1 MTTEDRYALLESWL
15 ASVLPGSEFGLAPA
29 SSDASFRRYFRLT
42 LAREAHGAR
51 TLIAMDAPPPMED
64 CRPFVHVA
72 ALLADAGVHAPR
84 VLAQDLGRGF
94 LLLTDLG
101 TTTYLDALDRG
112 RPQGGTAGTT
122 PDRADALY
130 LDAIDALVRWQAA
143 SREGE
148 LPPYDEALLRREL
161 DLFPDWYLAKHLGLV
176 ATHHRLLAEVWGP
189 THVADTHYLRLYMKQ
204 LRAKLEADSVR
215 PRYLLTETGVGYRLV
230 TDD

>member
-15 ASVLPGSEFGLAPA
+15 ASVLPGTGFGLAPA

-101 TTTYLDALDRG
+101 TTTYLDAAYHILHH
-112 RPQGGTAGTT
+112 AGQPLRYEEITE
-122 PDRADALY
+122 RAVQVTRRSD
-130 LDAIDALVRWQAA
+130 D
-143 SREGE
+143 GE
-148 LPPYDEALLRREL
+148 C
-161 DLFPDWYLAKHLGLV
+161 
-176 ATHHRLLAEVWGP
+176 
-189 THVADTHYLRLYMKQ
+189 
-204 LRAKLEADSVR
+204 
-215 PRYLLTETGVGYRLV
+215 GVV
-230 TDD
+230 TRS